1 MRLHLL
7 KWAGGVLAAVL
18 LSVAALLAVGSWNWL
33 REPVAQVVMAQT
45 GRRLAI
51 DGDLRI
57 AVSWPALHIDA
68 ADVVLGNPEWAASPI
83 MLRAGRVGFALDLPA
98 LLRWRVAID
107 DIVVADADLRLEVG
121 PAGQNN
127 WQFAGGGQGSVM
139 LPDRLAISRSRLSY
153 DDHGQGT
160 AIIAGIET
168 DAMGNLEVD
177 AAGKY
182 RAQPLKL
189 QVVGGTLVSLRDE
202 SRPYPFRIAGSYGR
216 TTLRATGSVTG
227 VALLSALDARLD
239 LRGANLA
246 DLYPLLG
253 IALLETG
260 PYRFAG
266 RVSKAGDHWQFTEID
281 AQAGASDFTGMLR
294 VDGRSKPLAIS
305 GDIVFG
311 KLDFA
316 DLAPAIGKRE
326 APAASKS
333 PRLLPDRPF
342 RSDRWGTLNADLRL
356 RAGRI
361 IGKGQLPLDDFTVRL
376 RLAESVVTL
385 DPLQFGIADGQLAG
399 TVRLDGRQAPL
410 RAEIDL
416 QARRIVFA
424 KLFPGVENK
433 RAEIGRLSGSLKLA
447 GSGDTLGQMLASGD
461 GRGGFVVAQGEISRL
476 MMEVAGLHVLEAII
490 VALAGDRPIAIRCG
504 VAAFAVRAGMLRSER
519 LELDTQVTKIL
530 GGGSIDFAREQI
542 DLTLRPQAKG
552 PRMISLRSPIRVHG
566 PFTAAR
572 VEIDKRALL
581 ARSAG
586 ALALGAVNPL
596 LALVPLV
603 EAGRDGEGDCSPQ
616 PGAGRP

>member
-7 KWAGGVLAAVL
+7 KWTGGLLAV
-18 LSVAALLAVGSWNWL
+18 ALLAVAATLAVGGGNWL
-33 REPVAQVVMAQT
+33 REPVAQMVLAQT

-51 DGDLRI
+51 GGDLRI
-57 AVSWPALHIDA
+57 AFSWPALRIEA
-68 ADVVLGNPEWAASPI
+68 ADVVLGNPGWAASPV
-83 MLRAGRVGFALDLPA
+83 MLRAGRVGFALDLPG
-98 LLRWRVAID
+98 LLRRRIAID
-107 DIVVADADLRLEVG
+107 DLSVADADLHLEVG

-127 WQFAGGGQGSVM
+127 WQLTGGGQGPAIA
-139 LPDRLAISRSRLSY
+139 PDRLAISRSRISY
-153 DDHGQGT
+153 DDSGQGS
-160 AIIAGIET
+160 AIVASIEAEAAGSL
-168 DAMGNLEVD
+168 AVD

-182 RAQPLKL
+182 RGQQLKL

-216 TTLRATGSVTG
+216 TSLRAAGSVTG
-227 VALLSALDARLD
+227 IALLSALDARLE

-253 IALLETG
+253 IALLDTG

-266 RVSKAGDHWQFTEID
+266 RVGKAGSTWQFSEID
-281 AQAGASDFTGMLR
+281 AQAGASDFTGTLR
-294 VDGRSKPLAIS
+294 VDGGAKPVAVS

-316 DLAPAIGKRE
+316 DLGPAIGKRD
-326 APAASKS
+326 APAAGKP
-333 PRLLPDRPF
+333 PRLLPDQPF
-342 RSDRWGTLNADLRL
+342 RSDRWGTVNADLRL

-361 IGKGQLPLDDFTVRL
+361 IGKGQLPLDDFSVRL
-376 RLAESVVTL
+376 QLAESVLTL
-385 DPLQFGIADGQLAG
+385 DPLQFGIADGRLAG
-399 TVRLDGRQAPL
+399 TVRLDGRRAPL
-410 RAEIDL
+410 QAEIDL

-424 KLFPGVENK
+424 KLFPGVANQ
-433 RAEIGRLSGSLKLA
+433 RAEIGRLSGSLQLA
-447 GSGDTLGQMLASGD
+447 GSGDTLGRMLANAD

-476 MMEVAGLHVLEAII
+476 MMELAGLHVLEAIV

-504 VAAFAVRAGMLRSER
+504 IADFAVRAGILRSER

-542 DLTLRPQAKG
+542 DLTLRPQARG
-552 PRMISLRSPIRVHG
+552 ARMISLRSPIRVHG
-566 PFTAAR
+566 PFAAAR

-603 EAGRDGEGDCSPQ
+603 EAGKEGDGDCAPQ
-616 PGAGRP
+616 AGVSRP